1 MTLNP
6 TNIFIV
12 RRLLGGRRN
21 RPLRAIL
28 GRIPPAD
35 LATLFIVLS
44 TREKRQLIDALMA
57 IDKATDALVELP
69 AQQLSEFLTSLET
82 NKLFSLLTYSPED
95 HAAYLLSVLP
105 EEKRT
110 SILAQLDPQRE
121 RRLVQLLSYPE
132 DSAGR
137 IMDTQVFTIP
147 SHLTS
152 QQAIDYLR
160 QKAPEQSLYY
170 VYCVDEMNR
179 LYGVLSLRALTTAKA
194 DTPLVEL
201 ARTDIVT
208 VKPDM
213 PNAEVAKLVSHYDLI
228 AIPVVDEEKKLL
240 GIITVDDVLDIIQE
254 QATAQAYASA
264 GLQEDDRVYSP
275 PSRSARFRLPWM
287 LANLGTAFLASSV
300 VGLFENT
307 LHELIVLAVLN
318 NIVAGMGGNTA
329 IQTLTVIT
337 RGLATDDFKFISF
350 KKAVLK
356 EVTVGITIGTVT
368 GLFCGLL
375 VFFWKNS
382 ALVGIVICCAMIIN
396 SLVATTF
403 GSLIPIALKK
413 LKWDPAVG
421 SGVIV
426 TTLTDVAGFFSFLGI
441 ATLALK
447 YFGPSS

>member
-28 GRIPPAD
+28 TRIPPAD

-44 TREKRQLIDALMA
+44 TREKRQLIEALMA

-69 AQQLSEFLTSLET
+69 AQQLAEFLVGLET
-82 NKLFSLLTYSPED
+82 NKIFSLLTYSPED
-95 HAAYLLSVLP
+95 HASYLLSVLP

-110 SILAQLDPQRE
+110 AIMSQLDPQRE
-121 RRLVQLLSYPE
+121 KRLMKLLTYPE
-132 DSAGR
+132 NSAGR

-152 QQAIDYLR
+152 QEAIDYLR

-179 LYGVLSLRALTTAKA
+179 LYGVLSLRALTTSKA
-194 DTPLVEL
+194 ETPLAEL

-213 PNAEVAKLVSHYDLI
+213 PNSEVAKLVSHYDLI
-228 AIPVVDEEKKLL
+228 AIPVVDENKKLL
-240 GIITVDDVLDIIQE
+240 GIITVDDVVDIIQE

-264 GLQEDDRVYSP
+264 GLQEDDRVYSS

-287 LANLGTAFLASSV
+287 ILNLGTAFLAASV
-300 VGLFENT
+300 VGLFEST
-307 LHELIVLAVLN
+307 MKELIVLAVLN
-318 NIVAGMGGNTA
+318 PIVAGMGGNTA

-337 RGLATDDFKFISF
+337 RGFATDDFKFITYS
-350 KKAVLK
+350 KAVLK
-356 EVTVGITIGTVT
+356 EITVGITIGTIT
-368 GLFCGLL
+368 GVFCGLIVYL
-375 VFFWKNS
+375 WKGS
-382 ALVGIVICCAMIIN
+382 WMVGTVICCAMIIN
-396 SLVATTF
+396 SFIATTF
-403 GSLIPIALKK
+403 GSLIPIGLKK
-413 LKWDPAVG
+413 LNWDPAVG

-426 TTLTDVAGFFSFLGI
+426 TTLTDVGGFFSFLGI
-441 ATLALK
+441 ATLGLK
-447 YFGPSS
+447 YFGQ

>member
-57 IDKATDALVELP
+57 IDKATDTLVELP
-69 AQQLSEFLTSLET
+69 APQLSEFLVALET

-95 HAAYLLSVLP
+95 HAAYMLSALP
-105 EEKRT
+105 DEKRAT
-110 SILAQLDPQRE
+110 ILSQLDPQRE
-121 RRLVQLLSYPE
+121 KRLMQLLSYPE
-132 DSAGR
+132 NSAGR
-137 IMDTQVFTIP
+137 MMDTHVFTLP
-147 SHLTS
+147 LNLTS

-170 VYCVDEMNR
+170 VYCVDEQNR
-179 LYGVLSLRALTTAKA
+179 LHGVLSLRALTTAPA
-194 DTPLVEL
+194 ETALVEL
-201 ARTDIVT
+201 ARTDVVT

-213 PNAEVAKLVSHYDLI
+213 PNSEVAKLVSHYDLI
-228 AIPVVDEEKKLL
+228 AIPVIDDEKKLL
-240 GIITVDDVLDIIQE
+240 GLITVDDVLDLIQE

-264 GLQEDDRVYSP
+264 GLQEDDRVYSTA
-275 PSRSARFRLPWM
+275 SRSARFRLPWM
-287 LANLGTAFLASSV
+287 IANLGTAVLASSV
-300 VGLFENT
+300 VGMFEKTMN
-307 LHELIVLAVLN
+307 ELIVLAVLN

-337 RGLATDDFKFISF
+337 RGFATDDFKFISYR
-350 KKAVLK
+350 KAVIK
-356 EVTVGITIGTVT
+356 EILVGLSIGSVT
-368 GLFCGLL
+368 GVVSG
-375 VFFWKNS
+375 VFVYFWKHS
-382 ALVGIVICCAMIIN
+382 AMVGAVICCALVIN
-396 SLVATTF
+396 SLIATTF
-403 GSLIPIALKK
+403 GALIPIALKE

-426 TTLTDVAGFFSFLGI
+426 TTLTDCAGFFSFLGI

-447 YFGPSS
+447 YFT